1 MEEQQENLL
10 RQLETEGQQIAKY
23 RKLMLDL
30 ARSGKKIDCSRMLH
44 ICRKLNKHISSF
56 DEINNQ
62 LIELETASWFENVI
76 VPYYR
81 TKDIHRDCRAWIVYT
96 DHIQCGSP
104 FPFEK
109 TSLVHAV

>member
-23 RKLMLDL
+23 RKLMLDI

-62 LIELETASWFENVI
+62 LIELETAS
-76 VPYYR
+76 
-81 TKDIHRDCRAWIVYT
+81 
-96 DHIQCGSP
+96 
-104 FPFEK
+104 
-109 TSLVHAV
+109 